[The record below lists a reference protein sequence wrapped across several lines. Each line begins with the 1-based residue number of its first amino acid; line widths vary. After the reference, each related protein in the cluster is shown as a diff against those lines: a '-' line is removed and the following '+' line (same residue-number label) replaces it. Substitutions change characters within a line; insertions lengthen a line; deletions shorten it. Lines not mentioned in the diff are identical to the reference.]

1 MTHKKNEKQN
11 KQLQPKKSKFNRYGR
26 VVVDV
31 ILFVLCAMSIFH
43 VLYYNYMLKYGDC
56 DYTICQLK
64 KTSYENRGG
73 GHLPELYYVFEFY
86 VNNKRY
92 QSEEYPPDDYDKDFK
107 IGDCYMLKYNV
118 ENPEIC
124 KMDWNSPASIEE
136 FESIE
141 DEYMFGNHEDKE

>member
-31 ILFVLCAMSIFH
+31 ILYVLCAMSIFH

-64 KTSYENRGG
+64 KHHMKTGG
-73 GHLPELYYVFEFY
+73 W
-86 VNNKRY
+86 
-92 QSEEYPPDDYDKDFK
+92 S
-107 IGDCYMLKYNV
+107 
-118 ENPEIC
+118 
-124 KMDWNSPASIEE
+124 SA
-136 FESIE
+136 
-141 DEYMFGNHEDKE
+141 